1 MTIRAGQV
9 ISEVIPE
16 PEPPSPAGE
25 QGDQCW
31 QNFERIRA
39 AVAEQERLK
48 LRVAA
53 EGFDD

>member
-1 MTIRAGQV
+1 MTIRAEQV
-9 ISEVIPE
+9 ISDVIPE
-16 PEPPSPAGE
+16 PEPPSPAGDQGE
-25 QGDQCW
+25 QRW
-31 QNFERIRA
+31 QNQERIRA

>member
-1 MTIRAGQV
+1 MTIRAEQV

-16 PEPPSPAGE
+16 PEPPSPAGD
-25 QGDQCW
+25 QGDQRW
-31 QNFERIRA
+31 QNQERIRA